1 MIQAK
6 AELAVISGQ
15 KPDQGELLKEIE
27 PLRAMVKANPKDL
40 MARER
45 LGRRLLEVG
54 KAKEAQ
60 DEFKAILEIAPAQP
74 DVNLLM
80 ASIAAREGRRDEAA
94 NYARAV
100 LRTNPTQV
108 DANLFMAAYLGQ
120 TGRPEEAVKHLETAL
135 SANPHRS
142 DVKFQLGLL
151 YSQQGRLP
159 DALRLAR
166 ELEKSEP
173 KSFAPP
179 LLTGT
184 VLIAQ
189 QKPQEAIE
197 AFNSAL
203 KLKGDLGEA
212 HRGLGQS
219 YQALNQPD
227 RAAESYQRALALNG
241 KDVASLNNLAW
252 LLSEVRKKPDEA
264 LPLATKAEQLA
275 PTSAEVLDTLGWVY
289 YRRGAFP
296 DAEKA
301 LLRAV
306 ERAPNNGTI
315 RYHLG
320 MTYARLG
327 KKQDAVSALRRA
339 AQLDPKLS
347 DSERIDSVIKEL
359 GG

>member
-1 MIQAK
+1 
-6 AELAVISGQ
+6 
-15 KPDQGELLKEIE
+15 
-27 PLRAMVKANPKDL
+27 MVKANPKDV
-40 MARER
+40 MAHER
-45 LGRRLLEVG
+45 LGRRLLAIG
-54 KAKEAQ
+54 QFKQAQ
-60 DEFKAILEIAPAQP
+60 DELRAVLEIAPAHP
-74 DVNLLM
+74 DANLMM

-100 LRTNPTQV
+100 LRTNPSHV
-108 DANLFMAAYLGQ
+108 DANLFMAVYLAQ
-120 TGRPEEAVKHLETAL
+120 SGRPEEAVKHLETAL
-135 SANPHRS
+135 PVNSNRS

-151 YSQQGRLP
+151 YAQVGRLP

-166 ELEKSEP
+166 ELQKSEP

-179 LLTGT
+179 LLMGA
-184 VLIAQ
+184 VFIGQ

-203 KLKGDLGEA
+203 KLKGDLPEA
-212 HRGLGQS
+212 HRGLGQA
-219 YQALNQPD
+219 YQMLNQPD
-227 RAAESYQRALALNG
+227 RAAESYQRALTLNG

-252 LLSEVRKKPDEA
+252 LLLEVRKKPDEA

-275 PTSAEVLDTLGWVY
+275 PTSPEVLDTLGWVY

-296 DAEKA
+296 EAEKT

-347 DSERIDSVIKEL
+347 DSERIDSAIKEL